1 MYRDRKLASSRLYFF
16 LQGLVG
22 ACFMSCSSADAA
34 PKTVRSTVSITAQV
48 VEVDCTNRPVKI
60 KACAPV
66 FRRDEEVPQNAN
78 ARNPVVTT
86 VLFY

>member
-1 MYRDRKLASSRLYFF
+1 MNQGRKLASSRICFL

-22 ACFMSCSSADAA
+22 ACFLSCSSADAA
-34 PKTVRSTVSITAQV
+34 PKTVKSRVIITAYV
-48 VEVDCTNRPVKI
+48 AAVDCTNRPVKT

-66 FRRDEEVPQNAN
+66 IVTREMPELGKPPAVT
-78 ARNPVVTT
+78 TT

>member
-16 LQGLVG
+16 LEGLVG
-22 ACFMSCSSADAA
+22 ACLMSCSSADAA

-48 VEVDCTNRPVKI
+48 VEVGCTNRPVKI

>member
-1 MYRDRKLASSRLYFF
+1 
-16 LQGLVG
+16 
-22 ACFMSCSSADAA
+22 MSCSSADAA
-34 PKTVRSTVSITAQV
+34 PRTVRSSVSITAYV
-48 VEVDCTNRPVKI
+48 VEVDCTNRSVKI

-66 FRRDEEVPQNAN
+66 VLRRDEQVPQNAN

>member
-1 MYRDRKLASSRLYFF
+1 MHQDRKLASSRICFL

-22 ACFMSCSSADAA
+22 ACFMSCSSADDA
-34 PKTVRSTVSITAQV
+34 PKTVKSSVSVTAYV
-48 VEVDCTNRPVKI
+48 AAVDCTNRPVKT

-66 FRRDEEVPQNAN
+66 IVTREMPERGKLPAVT
-78 ARNPVVTT
+78 TT